1 VEVSAVKH
9 SRELNLPELGY
20 SLLTRE
26 GEVELARRIERGGLV
41 GEAARRE
48 LVESNQ
54 RLVIAIARRYRE
66 RGLPLSDLVQE
77 GNLGLLKAV
86 DKYDYRLGY
95 RFSTYAIW
103 WIRQGITRALYD
115 KARTIRLPVHIVE
128 KRTRVEQVQ
137 RALRHET
144 GTDGGMTEIAAR
156 LELPVHRLE
165 RLMDVVHDPISLDEP
180 LKGMVDRP
188 IGETVADSSIPSPH
202 EVVAS
207 RELSLRTLRA
217 LSRLDDRER
226 RMLRLRFGIGAR
238 RPHTLEEIGTKFGV
252 TRERVR
258 QIESKALQKLR
269 ASGDAEILESLLE
282 Q

>member
-1 VEVSAVKH
+1 MKQP
-9 SRELNLPELGY
+9 REPILSELGRY

-26 GEVELARRIERGGLV
+26 GEVELARRIERGGPQ
-41 GEAARRE
+41 GEMARRE

-54 RLVIAIARRYRE
+54 GLVIAVARRYAD
-66 RGLPLSDLVQE
+66 RGLPLSDLAQE

-86 DKYDYRLGY
+86 DKYNYKLGY

-128 KRTRVEQVQ
+128 KRTRLEQV
-137 RALRHET
+137 RRGIRRET
-144 GTDGGMTEIAAR
+144 GTDGELPEIAER
-156 LELPVHRLE
+156 LELPVRRLE
-165 RLMDVVHDPISLDEP
+165 QLMDVVCDPISLDEP
-180 LKGMVDRP
+180 LKGQEDRA
-188 IGETVADSSIPSPH
+188 IGETVADLSTPSPH
-202 EVVAS
+202 EVMAS
-207 RELSLRTLRA
+207 RELSLRTLKA

-226 RMLRLRFGIGAR
+226 RTLRLRFGIGAH

-258 QIESKALQKLR
+258 QIECKALQKLR
-269 ASGDAEILESLLE
+269 ASQESEILESLLE